1 MQAITSWLLGRP
13 SKMVKGQSP
22 PAFALVG
29 LGVFYL
35 DSYFHETCRDLV
47 SLSQVPSINF
57 I

>member
-13 SKMVKGQSP
+13 SRMVKGQSP